1 MPLIAIGLG
10 IAFGLTGVSLAVV
23 ACAAA
28 VPSASNGYVL
38 ARQMG
43 GDAPMLAQV
52 LTIQT
57 ALAVLTM
64 PVFIAFAEQVTAR

>member
-1 MPLIAIGLG
+1 MPA
-10 IAFGLTGVSLAVV
+10 
-23 ACAAA
+23 
-28 VPSASNGYVL
+28 ASNGYVL

-57 ALAVLTM
+57 TLAVLTM
-64 PVFIAFAEQVTAR
+64 PVFIAFAEGLTGK